1 VFLAWISEHTATFCF
16 LAYTLL
22 TGWFRTTEVET
33 EISALLGYYAVY
45 RANSLSTFRDF
56 AKHTRDR
63 SKFKKNYAIELQ
75 LKGRL

>member
-1 VFLAWISEHTATFCF
+1 MFLAWIAEHTATFGL

-22 TGWFRTTEVET
+22 TDWFRTTEVET
-33 EISALLGYYAVY
+33 EISARLGYYAVY
-45 RANSLSTFRDF
+45 RGNSLPTFRDF

-63 SKFKKNYAIELQ
+63 SKFKKNYAIQLQ